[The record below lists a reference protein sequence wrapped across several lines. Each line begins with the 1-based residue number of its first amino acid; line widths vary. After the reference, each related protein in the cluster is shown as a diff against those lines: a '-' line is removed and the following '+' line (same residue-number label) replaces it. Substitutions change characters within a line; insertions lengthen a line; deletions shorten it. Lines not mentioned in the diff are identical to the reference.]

1 MISLIIVDSF
11 AALFF
16 SFSLA
21 NRVVSLVV
29 IELPVAI
36 ASLASCEAA
45 LRFVITLHLVR
56 KCSLLIISLKCN
68 HWARSWG
75 DIPLSPAALHFRSF

>member
-21 NRVVSLVV
+21 NSIVSLVL

-36 ASLASCEAA
+36 TSLVSCEVA
-45 LRFVITLHLVR
+45 LRFVITVHLV
-56 KCSLLIISLKCN
+56 I
-68 HWARSWG
+68 
-75 DIPLSPAALHFRSF
+75 